1 MLRPL
6 SPDVVVLAGG
16 EPMPTDSDEA
26 IAAALDG
33 AALTVAADGGVLH
46 AHRLDR
52 DVDVLVGDLDSV
64 PGAALARARVAGT
77 RVLRHP
83 VDKDATDLELAL
95 TLVAEAADHEATG
108 TATEGDTGLHVPAA
122 PKVWV
127 VGGSGGRADH
137 LVGHL
142 LLLTAPR
149 FARLHLH
156 ARWGTATVDVVRGT
170 GTVHG
175 RAGDTVSLFALHGP
189 ADGVTTEG
197 LHFPLMDARLA
208 AGTSLGLSNRM
219 RTDTATVHVADG
231 VVAAIRPGGP

>member
-1 MLRPL
+1 MLRAP
-6 SPDVVVLAGG
+6 SPDVVVLAAG
-16 EPMPTDSDEA
+16 EPMPPDSDDLV
-26 IAAALDG
+26 AAALDG

-64 PGAALARARVAGT
+64 PDAALARARAAGT
-77 RVLRHP
+77 RVIAHP

-95 TLVAEAADHEATG
+95 ALVVDAAG
-108 TATEGDTGLHVPAA
+108 TTVGDDAVLRVPDE
-122 PKVWV
+122 PHVWV

-142 LLLTAPR
+142 LLLTAPQ
-149 FARLHLH
+149 FAGLHLH
-156 ARWGTATVDVVRGT
+156 ARWGAAALDVVRSST
-170 GTVHG
+170 TVHG
-175 RAGDTVSLFALHGP
+175 RAGDTVSLLAVHGP

-197 LHFPLMDARLA
+197 LRFPLERARLA

-219 RTDTATVHVADG
+219 LTDTATVHVTDG
-231 VVAAIRPGGP
+231 VVAMIRPGGP